1 MNTQTHTQKTLNFL
15 KRGILGL
22 IMTVLLLAIA
32 GMVYQ
37 TAAVEA
43 DKKNYPPPGNLIDV
57 GGFKMHMYC
66 AGEGSPT
73 VILEAMSGGGSPY
86 WGWIQPEVAKVT
98 RVCAYDRAGF
108 YWSESDPEPQTLAR
122 TVRNLHTLLVNAN
135 VEGPYILVGHSIGG
149 LYVRQFA
156 EAYPEQVVGLV
167 LLDAGHP
174 GQFQQYPELFTDGDN
189 MLRIMP
195 ELKMLTRIGVGR
207 LYFALG
213 GEMDFSGLPEPPK
226 SQVKAFWSS
235 TRYYDAQTVELRAG
249 HKIWADAL
257 DLKGMGDKPL
267 LVISRGV
274 NLDYEWI
281 KYQADL
287 ATLST
292 NSAHITI
299 EGANHGGLV
308 FDTKYAAQVSRAIVQ
323 LIDTVQTEKRLDS

>member
-1 MNTQTHTQKTLNFL
+1 MKMNRLLKGL
-15 KRGILGL
+15 KRFFMGL
-22 IMTVLLLAIA
+22 LVFLFVLSLT
-32 GMVYQ
+32 GMLYQ
-37 TAAVEA
+37 TAAAEA
-43 DKKNYPPPGNLIDV
+43 DKRNFPPPGNLIDV
-57 GGFKMHMYC
+57 GGFKMHIHC
-66 AGEGSPT
+66 EGAGSPT

-86 WGWIQPEVAKVT
+86 WGWVQPEITKKT

-135 VEGPYILVGHSIGG
+135 IEGPYVLVGHSIGG

-156 EAYPEQVVGLV
+156 EDYPEQTAGLV
-167 LLDAGHP
+167 LLDTGHP
-174 GQFQQYPELFTDGDN
+174 EQFQQYPELFTDGDA

-195 ELKMLTRIGVGR
+195 ELQMLTRIGVGR

-213 GEMDFSGLPEPPK
+213 GEMDFSGLPEQQK

-249 HKIWADAL
+249 REIWADAL
-257 DLKGMGDKPL
+257 NLKGLGDKPL

-274 NLDYEWI
+274 NLDHKWN

-287 ATLST
+287 AALST
-292 NSAHITI
+292 NSGHITI
-299 EGANHGGLV
+299 DGANHGGLV
-308 FDTKYAAQVSRAIVQ
+308 FNPDYAAQVSKAINQ
-323 LIDTVQTEKRLDS
+323 LIDAVRTGKRLGL